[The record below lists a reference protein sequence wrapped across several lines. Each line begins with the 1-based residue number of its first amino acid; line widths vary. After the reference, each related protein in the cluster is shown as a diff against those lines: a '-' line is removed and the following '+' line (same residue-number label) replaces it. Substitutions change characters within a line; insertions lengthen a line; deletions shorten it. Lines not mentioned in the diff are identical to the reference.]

1 MNDKK
6 DLKYFCSHLFTSLS
20 FDHMGQVRVCCNN
33 YEIPTGEDL
42 EPIDVYSEDFNVAEA
57 FNSDLHI
64 RIRQNILQG
73 KQDESCSRCW
83 QTEDNGAESYRTIW
97 NSTLS
102 GGYLK
107 GIMLDSVDEEGVINK
122 PFITF
127 LDFTLGN
134 KCNLVCRMC
143 NLNNSNQWD
152 LESDLLNLKI
162 PWDYPS
168 TTLPVDEK
176 FLEDDFFMKNFMH
189 LKHIN
194 FLGGEPLIVDEHY
207 EFLKKCIKFEV
218 AQNIIL
224 SYTTNLTVIKK
235 ELLGLWEN
243 FRHVSV
249 GVSVDGV
256 EKVNDYIRYPS
267 KWKNIQKNVEKISTF
282 KDEISM
288 DLQIHSTFQLL
299 NVFDYDKLLEW
310 TFSLGD
316 LGFWRLPFGNW
327 VSYPEYYDAKLLP
340 KDLKEVAIEKMNKFL
355 DSKKDIIWDIGEL
368 QWLGIL
374 KSNLKTLEESFDEDD
389 EQEYFKTIKKYTK
402 LLDLNRGQHIKDYIP
417 ELEKFIYE

>member
-1 MNDKK
+1 MK

-33 YEIPTGEDL
+33 YEIPTGENL
-42 EPIDVYSEDFNVAEA
+42 EPIDVYSENFNVADA
-57 FNSDLHI
+57 FNSDLHV
-64 RIRQNILQG
+64 RIRQNILEN

-107 GIMLDSVDEEGVINK
+107 GIMLDSVDKEGIINK

-282 KDEISM
+282 KDNISM

-355 DSKKDIIWDIGEL
+355 DSKKDVVWDIGEQ
-368 QWLGIL
+368 QWLGIFE
-374 KSNLKTLEESFDEDD
+374 SNLKTLEETFDEDD
-389 EQEYFKTIKKYTK
+389 EQEYLKTIKKYTK

-417 ELEKFIYE
+417 ILEKFIYE

>member
-1 MNDKK
+1 MKDKK

>member
-1 MNDKK
+1 MK

-20 FDHMGQVRVCCNN
+20 FDHSGKARVCCNN

-42 EPIDVYSEDFNVAEA
+42 EPIDVYSEDFNVADA
-57 FNSDLHI
+57 LNSDLHV
-64 RIRQNILQG
+64 RIRKNILEN

-97 NSTLS
+97 NNTLA

-107 GIMLDSVDEEGVINK
+107 GIMLDSVDEDGIIDK

-127 LDFTLGN
+127 LDFTMGN

-152 LESDLLNLKI
+152 LESDLLNIEI

-168 TTLPVDEK
+168 TTLPVDDK
-176 FLEDDFFMKNFMH
+176 FMADDFFMKNFMH

-218 AQNIIL
+218 AQNIVL

-235 ELLGLWEN
+235 ELMGLWEN
-243 FRHVSV
+243 FRHVSI
-249 GVSVDGV
+249 GVSIDGV
-256 EKVNDYIRYPS
+256 GKVNDYIRYPS
-267 KWKNIQKNVEKISTF
+267 KWENIEKNIKKISTY

-288 DLQIHSTFQLL
+288 DLQIQSTFQLM
-299 NVFDYDKLLEW
+299 NVLDWGNLLEW
-310 TFSLGD
+310 TYNLGD
-316 LGFWRLPFGNW
+316 LGFWRLPFSNW
-327 VSYPEYYDAKLLP
+327 VSYPEHYDAKLLP
-340 KDLKEVAIEKMNKFL
+340 KELKVVALEKINKFL
-355 DSKKDIIWDIGEL
+355 DSKKDVIWDIGEQ

-374 KSNLKTLEESFDEDD
+374 ESNLKTFEDSFDDD
-389 EQEYFKTIKKYTK
+389 EQEKYYKTVKKHTK
-402 LLDLNRGQHIKDYIP
+402 LLDLNRGQHIKEHIP
-417 ELEKFIYE
+417 ELEKFIYG

>member
-1 MNDKK
+1 MK

-20 FDHMGQVRVCCNN
+20 FDHRGKARVCCNN

-42 EPIDVYSEDFNVAEA
+42 EPIDVYSEDFNVTDA
-57 FNSDLHI
+57 FNSDLHV
-64 RIRQNILQG
+64 RIRQNILEN

-97 NSTLS
+97 NSTLA

-107 GIMLDSVDEEGVINK
+107 GIMLDSVDEEGIIDK

-127 LDFTLGN
+127 LDFTMGN

-152 LESDLLNLKI
+152 LESDLLNIEI

-176 FLEDDFFMKNFMH
+176 FMADKFFMKNFMH

-218 AQNIIL
+218 SQNIVL

-243 FRHVSV
+243 FRHISV
-249 GVSVDGV
+249 GVSIDGV

-267 KWKNIQKNVEKISTF
+267 NWKSIQKNIEKISTF
-282 KDEISM
+282 KDNISM

-340 KDLKEVAIEKMNKFL
+340 KDLKEVALEKINKFL
-355 DSKKDIIWDIGEL
+355 DSKKDIIWDIGEQ

-374 KSNLKTLEESFDEDD
+374 ESNLKTLEKSFDEE
-389 EQEYFKTIKKYTK
+389 EQQKNLKTIKKYTK

-417 ELEKFIYE
+417 ELEKLIYG

>member
-1 MNDKK
+1 MK

-20 FDHMGQVRVCCNN
+20 FDHRGKARVCCNN
-33 YEIPTGEDL
+33 YEMPTGEDL
-42 EPIDVYSEDFNVAEA
+42 EPIDVYSEDFNVTDA
-57 FNSDLHI
+57 FNSDLHV
-64 RIRQNILQG
+64 RIRQNILKN

-97 NSTLS
+97 NSTLA

-107 GIMLDSVDEEGVINK
+107 GIMLDSVDEEGIINK

-127 LDFTLGN
+127 LDFTMGN
-134 KCNLVCRMC
+134 KCNLVGRMC
-143 NLNNSNQWD
+143 NLNNSTQWD
-152 LESDLLNLKI
+152 LESDLLNIEI

-176 FLEDDFFMKNFMH
+176 FMADKFFMKNFMH

-218 AQNIIL
+218 SQNIVL

-243 FRHVSV
+243 FRHISV
-249 GVSVDGV
+249 GVSIDGV

-267 KWKNIQKNVEKISTF
+267 NWKSIQKNIEKISTF
-282 KDEISM
+282 KDNISM

-340 KDLKEVAIEKMNKFL
+340 NNLKEVALEKINKFL
-355 DSKKDIIWDIGEL
+355 DSKKDIIWDIGEQ

-374 KSNLKTLEESFDEDD
+374 ESNLKTLEKSFDEE
-389 EQEYFKTIKKYTK
+389 EQQKNLKTIKKYTK

-417 ELEKFIYE
+417 ELEKLIYG

>member
-1 MNDKK
+1 MK

-20 FDHMGQVRVCCNN
+20 FDHQGNVRVCCNN
-33 YEIPTGEDL
+33 YEVPTGEDL
-42 EPIDVYSEDFNVAEA
+42 EPINVYSEDFNVNDA
-57 FNSDLHI
+57 FNSDLHV
-64 RIRQNILQG
+64 RIRQNILEN
-73 KQDESCSRCW
+73 KQDESCFRCW
-83 QTEDNGAESYRTIW
+83 QTEENGAESYRTIW
-97 NSTLS
+97 NNTLA

-107 GIMLDSVDEEGVINK
+107 GIMLDSVDEEGVIDK

-127 LDFTLGN
+127 LDFTMGN

-152 LESDLLNLKI
+152 LESDLLNLEI

-176 FLEDDFFMKNFMH
+176 FMTDEFFMKNFIH
-189 LKHIN
+189 LKHVN

-218 AQNIIL
+218 SQNIVL

-235 ELLGLWEN
+235 ELLELWEN

-256 EKVNDYIRYPS
+256 DKVNDYIRYPS
-267 KWKNIQKNVEKISTF
+267 KWKNIEKNIKKISTY
-282 KDEISM
+282 KDDISM
-288 DLQIHSTFQLL
+288 DLQIQSTFQLM
-299 NVFDYDKLLEW
+299 NVLDWGNLLEW
-310 TFSLGD
+310 TYNLGD
-316 LGFWRLPFGNW
+316 LGFWRIPFSNW
-327 VSYPEYYDAKLLP
+327 VSFPEHYDAKLLP
-340 KDLKEVAIEKMNKFL
+340 KDLKTEALENINKFL
-355 DSKKDIIWDIGEL
+355 DSKKDVIWDIGEQ

-374 KSNLKTLEESFDEDD
+374 ESNLKTFEESFDDD
-389 EQEYFKTIKKYTK
+389 EQERYYKTIKKHTK

-417 ELEKFIYE
+417 ELEKFIYG

>member
-1 MNDKK
+1 MK

-33 YEIPTGEDL
+33 YEIPTGENL
-42 EPIDVYSEDFNVAEA
+42 EPIDVYSENFNVADA
-57 FNSDLHI
+57 FNSDLHV
-64 RIRQNILQG
+64 RIRQNILEN

-107 GIMLDSVDEEGVINK
+107 GIMLDSVDKEGVINK

-282 KDEISM
+282 KDNISM

-355 DSKKDIIWDIGEL
+355 DSKKDVIWDIGEQ
-368 QWLGIL
+368 QWLGIFE
-374 KSNLKTLEESFDEDD
+374 SNLKTLEETFDEDD
-389 EQEYFKTIKKYTK
+389 EQEYLKTIKKYTK

>member
-1 MNDKK
+1 MK

-107 GIMLDSVDEEGVINK
+107 GIMLDSVDEEGIIDK

-256 EKVNDYIRYPS
+256 EEVNDYIRYPS

>member
-1 MNDKK
+1 
-6 DLKYFCSHLFTSLS
+6 
-20 FDHMGQVRVCCNN
+20 
-33 YEIPTGEDL
+33 
-42 EPIDVYSEDFNVAEA
+42 
-57 FNSDLHI
+57 
-64 RIRQNILQG
+64 
-73 KQDESCSRCW
+73 
-83 QTEDNGAESYRTIW
+83 
-97 NSTLS
+97 
-102 GGYLK
+102 
-107 GIMLDSVDEEGVINK
+107 
-122 PFITF
+122 
-127 LDFTLGN
+127 
-134 KCNLVCRMC
+134 
-143 NLNNSNQWD
+143 
-152 LESDLLNLKI
+152 
-162 PWDYPS
+162 
-168 TTLPVDEK
+168 
-176 FLEDDFFMKNFMH
+176 MKNFMH

-282 KDEISM
+282 KDNISM

-340 KDLKEVAIEKMNKFL
+340 KDLKEVAIEKINKFL
-355 DSKKDIIWDIGEL
+355 DSKKDVIWDIGEQ
-368 QWLGIL
+368 QWLGIFE
-374 KSNLKTLEESFDEDD
+374 SNLKTLEETFDEDD
-389 EQEYFKTIKKYTK
+389 EQEYLKTIKKYTK

-417 ELEKFIYE
+417 VLEKFIYE

>member
-1 MNDKK
+1 M
-6 DLKYFCSHLFTSLS
+6 
-20 FDHMGQVRVCCNN
+20 
-33 YEIPTGEDL
+33 
-42 EPIDVYSEDFNVAEA
+42 
-57 FNSDLHI
+57 
-64 RIRQNILQG
+64 
-73 KQDESCSRCW
+73 
-83 QTEDNGAESYRTIW
+83 
-97 NSTLS
+97 
-102 GGYLK
+102 
-107 GIMLDSVDEEGVINK
+107 
-122 PFITF
+122 
-127 LDFTLGN
+127 GN

-152 LESDLLNLKI
+152 LESDLLNIEI

-176 FLEDDFFMKNFMH
+176 FMADEFFMKNFMH
-189 LKHIN
+189 LKHVN

-218 AQNIIL
+218 SQNIVL

-256 EKVNDYIRYPS
+256 DKVNDYIRYGS
-267 KWKNIQKNVEKISTF
+267 KWKNIEKNIKKISTY

-288 DLQIHSTFQLL
+288 DLQIQSTFQLM
-299 NVFDYDKLLEW
+299 NVLDWGNLLEW
-310 TFSLGD
+310 TYNLGD
-316 LGFWRLPFGNW
+316 LGFWRIPFANW
-327 VSYPEYYDAKLLP
+327 VSYPEHYDAKLLP
-340 KDLKEVAIEKMNKFL
+340 KDLKAEALENINKFL
-355 DSKKDIIWDIGEL
+355 DSKKDVVWDIGEQ

-374 KSNLKTLEESFDEDD
+374 ESNLKTFETSFDD
-389 EQEYFKTIKKYTK
+389 EERERHYKVIKKHTK

-417 ELEKFIYE
+417 KLEKFIYE

>member
-1 MNDKK
+1 MK

-33 YEIPTGEDL
+33 YEIPTGENL
-42 EPIDVYSEDFNVAEA
+42 EPIDVYSENFNVADA
-57 FNSDLHI
+57 FNSDLHV
-64 RIRQNILQG
+64 RIRQNILKN

-107 GIMLDSVDEEGVINK
+107 GIMLDSVDKEGIINK

-282 KDEISM
+282 KDNISM

-355 DSKKDIIWDIGEL
+355 DSKKDVVWDIGEQ
-368 QWLGIL
+368 QWLGIFE
-374 KSNLKTLEESFDEDD
+374 SNLKTLEETFDEDD
-389 EQEYFKTIKKYTK
+389 EQEYLKTIKKYTK

-417 ELEKFIYE
+417 ILEKFIYE

>member
-1 MNDKK
+1 MKN
-6 DLKYFCSHLFTSLS
+6 LKYFCSHLFTSLS

-83 QTEDNGAESYRTIW
+83 QTEDNGAESYRTIL

-127 LDFTLGN
+127 LDFTMGN

-152 LESDLLNLKI
+152 LESDLLNIEI
-162 PWDYPS
+162 PWDFPS

-176 FLEDDFFMKNFMH
+176 FLEDEFFMKNFMH

-218 AQNIIL
+218 AQNIVL

-235 ELLGLWEN
+235 ELMGLWEN
-243 FRHVSV
+243 FRHISV

-282 KDEISM
+282 KDNISM

-327 VSYPEYYDAKLLP
+327 VSYSEYYDAKLLP
-340 KDLKEVAIEKMNKFL
+340 NNLKEVALEKINKFL
-355 DSKKDIIWDIGEL
+355 DSKKDIIWDIGEQ

-389 EQEYFKTIKKYTK
+389 EQKYFKTIKKYTK

>member
-1 MNDKK
+1 MK

-20 FDHMGQVRVCCNN
+20 FDHRGKARVCCNN
-33 YEIPTGEDL
+33 YEVPTGEDL
-42 EPIDVYSEDFNVAEA
+42 EPIDVYSEDFNVNDA
-57 FNSDLHI
+57 FNSDLHV
-64 RIRQNILQG
+64 RIRKNILEN

-97 NSTLS
+97 NNTLAS
-102 GGYLK
+102 GFYK
-107 GIMLDSVDEEGVINK
+107 DVMVESVDTVGYIND
-122 PFITF
+122 PYVTF
-127 LDFTLGN
+127 LDFTMGN

-152 LESDLLNLKI
+152 LESDLLNIEI

-168 TTLPVDEK
+168 TTLPVDER
-176 FLEDDFFMKNFMH
+176 FMADEFFMKNFMH

-218 AQNIIL
+218 AQNIVL

-235 ELLGLWEN
+235 ELMGLWEN

-256 EKVNDYIRYPS
+256 GKVNDYIRYPS
-267 KWKNIQKNVEKISTF
+267 KWKNIEKNIKKISTY

-288 DLQIHSTFQLL
+288 DLQIQSTFQMM
-299 NVFDYDKLLEW
+299 NVLDWGNLLEW
-310 TFSLGD
+310 TYNLGD
-316 LGFWRLPFGNW
+316 LGFWRLPFSNW
-327 VSYPEYYDAKLLP
+327 VSYPEHYDAKLLP
-340 KDLKEVAIEKMNKFL
+340 KDLKTEALENINKFL
-355 DSKKDIIWDIGEL
+355 DSKKDVVWDIGEQ

-374 KSNLKTLEESFDEDD
+374 ESNLKTFEKSFDDD
-389 EQEYFKTIKKYTK
+389 EQERYYKTIKKHTK

>member
-1 MNDKK
+1 MK

-20 FDHMGQVRVCCNN
+20 FDHMGKVRVCCNN
-33 YEIPTGEDL
+33 YEVPTGENL
-42 EPIDVYSEDFNVAEA
+42 EPIDVYSEDFNATDA
-57 FNSDLHI
+57 FNSDLHV
-64 RIRQNILQG
+64 RIRQNILEN
-73 KQDESCSRCW
+73 KQDESCHRCW
-83 QTEDNGAESYRTIW
+83 QTEENGAESYRTIW
-97 NSTLS
+97 NNTLA

-107 GIMLDSVDEEGVINK
+107 GIMLDSVDEEGIIDK

-127 LDFTLGN
+127 LDFTMGN

-152 LESDLLNLKI
+152 LESDLLNIEI

-176 FLEDDFFMKNFMH
+176 FMADEFFMKNFMH
-189 LKHIN
+189 LKHVN

-218 AQNIIL
+218 SQNIVL

-235 ELLGLWEN
+235 DLLKLWEN

-267 KWKNIQKNVEKISTF
+267 KWENIEKNIKKISTY

-288 DLQIHSTFQLL
+288 DLQIQSTFQMM
-299 NVFDYDKLLEW
+299 NVLDWGNLLEW
-310 TFSLGD
+310 TYNLGD
-316 LGFWRLPFGNW
+316 LGFWRLPFSNW
-327 VSYPEYYDAKLLP
+327 VSYPEHYDAKLLP
-340 KDLKEVAIEKMNKFL
+340 KDLKTEALENINKFL
-355 DSKKDIIWDIGEL
+355 DSKKDVVWDIGEQ

-374 KSNLKTLEESFDEDD
+374 ESNLKTFEKSFDDD
-389 EQEYFKTIKKYTK
+389 EQERYYNIVKKHTK

-417 ELEKFIYE
+417 ELEKFIYG

>member
-1 MNDKK
+1 MK

-20 FDHMGQVRVCCNN
+20 FDHMGKARVCCNN
-33 YEIPTGEDL
+33 YEVPTGEDL
-42 EPIDVYSEDFNVAEA
+42 EPIDVYSEDFNVADA
-57 FNSDLHI
+57 FNSDLHV
-64 RIRQNILQG
+64 RIRQNILNN

-97 NSTLS
+97 NNTLA

-107 GIMLDSVDEEGVINK
+107 GIMLDSVDEEGIIDK

-127 LDFTLGN
+127 LDFTMGN

-152 LESDLLNLKI
+152 LESDLLNIEI

-176 FLEDDFFMKNFMH
+176 FMADKFFMKNFMH

-218 AQNIIL
+218 AQNIVL
-224 SYTTNLTVIKK
+224 SYTTNLTVIKE
-235 ELLGLWEN
+235 ELMGLWEN
-243 FRHVSV
+243 FRHVSI
-249 GVSVDGV
+249 GVSIDGV
-256 EKVNDYIRYPS
+256 DKVNDYIRYPS
-267 KWKNIQKNVEKISTF
+267 KWKNIEKNIKKISTY

-288 DLQIHSTFQLL
+288 DLQIQSTFQLM
-299 NVFDYDKLLEW
+299 NVLDWGNLLEW
-310 TFSLGD
+310 TYSLGD
-316 LGFWRLPFGNW
+316 LGFWRLPFSNW
-327 VSYPEYYDAKLLP
+327 VSYPEHYDAKLLP
-340 KDLKEVAIEKMNKFL
+340 KDLKEVALEKINKFL
-355 DSKKDIIWDIGEL
+355 DSKKDVILDIGEQ

-374 KSNLKTLEESFDEDD
+374 ESNLKTFEDSFDDD
-389 EQEYFKTIKKYTK
+389 EQEKYYKTVKKHTK
-402 LLDLNRGQHIKDYIP
+402 LLDLNRGQHIKDHIP
-417 ELEKFIYE
+417 ELEKFIYG

>member
-256 EKVNDYIRYPS
+256 EEVNDYIRYPS